1 MKYRHL
7 GQSGL
12 VVSRICLGTMAFGMK
27 DWGCD
32 QATADR
38 LVGMFV
44 EAGGNFVDTADMYS
58 SGVSEE
64 MLAAAIRGY
73 QRDDLVLATKCWFR
87 MGPSPNAK
95 GLSRKHIVESLEASL
110 RRLRTDYV
118 DLYQVHGPD
127 PFTPMEETMRAL
139 DDLVTSGKVRYLGCS
154 NYFAWQIV
162 KANAIADRNG
172 STRFVSAQHLY
183 NLVRRDIE
191 REILPACHDQGL
203 GMLCWSPL
211 AGGFL
216 SGRFHRDE
224 EPPEGSRISYRK
236 EIDIPRYY
244 NDAAFA
250 LIDVLREVAREVDQA
265 AGRGRPG
272 LAAGRSPHLR
282 GDCGSPPGT
291 APQTESPHR
300 RLGTGR
306 YGSRPAA

>member
-154 NYFAWQIV
+154 NYFAWQVV

-216 SGRFHRDE
+216 SGTFHRDE

-236 EIDIPRYY
+236 EIDIPRYF

-265 AGRGRPG
+265 PAEVA
-272 LAAGRSPHLR
+272 LAWLLADPRISAVIVGPRREQHLEQSLR
-282 GDCGSPPGT
+282 IADWEL
-291 APQTESPHR
+291 AEY
-300 RLGTGR
+300 L
-306 YGSRPAA
+306 SRPAA